1 MHMIHMQAA
10 TKEHMGSRSDW
21 QPGQLHPSGVPLP
34 VEHDLEMPSKVA
46 QLAMLEHLGASR
58 LMRTADE
65 V

>member
-1 MHMIHMQAA
+1 MIHMQAA

-21 QPGQLHPSGVPLP
+21 QPGQLPPSGGPLP

-46 QLAMLEHLGASR
+46 QLAMLEHRGAIW